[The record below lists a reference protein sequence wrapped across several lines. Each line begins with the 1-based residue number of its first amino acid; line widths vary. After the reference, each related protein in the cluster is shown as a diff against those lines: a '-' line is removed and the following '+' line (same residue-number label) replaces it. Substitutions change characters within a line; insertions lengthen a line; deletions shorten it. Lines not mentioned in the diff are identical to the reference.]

1 MDGYKVSYG
10 LDEWNGGRVEEGRE
24 REEKSQN

>member
-10 LDEWNGGRVEEGRE
+10 LDELNGGRVEEGRE
-24 REEKSQN
+24 REEKSKK

>member
-10 LDEWNGGRVEEGRE
+10 LDELNGGRAKEGRE
-24 REEKSQN
+24 REEKSQK